1 MEPPFSSGP
10 GSSSRL
16 GRHGGRGIGGRGQ
29 QRGWRRRRRGY
40 PPPERPRRARGPA
53 GPGAAAA
60 GSGAGGEGAVA
71 CRASALRAAGR
82 GAAAAERGPAGGLAA
97 GPGRRATARAALA
110 DPSGEPPEAWGSGG
124 PQGGRGLAAGGRAQA
139 APPLP
144 LGGLRAA
151 QRRRPGSAGVELRRP
166 RPELHGRGSLSRAR
180 WPPAQGSSSRPL
192 FIPRLWSSLFQ
203 ALPWVREVQP

>member
-1 MEPPFSSGP
+1 MADAELEAEDSSEDGGGGGGGVAAPHQSGRAARVAPLGPEQLRRVLEQVAKARLPAEPPPFVLQDAAQRLRNVAQQAALQRGP
-10 GSSSRL
+10 GAEPPRAPRL
-16 GRHGGRGIGGRGQ
+16 LTPQ
-29 QRGWRRRRRGY
+29 VSRRRRG
-40 PPPERPRRARGPA
+40 EAEARRA
-53 GPGAAAA
+53 
-60 GSGAGGEGAVA
+60 
-71 CRASALRAAGR
+71 
-82 GAAAAERGPAGGLAA
+82 AEVS
-97 GPGRRATARAALA
+97 RR
-110 DPSGEPPEAWGSGG
+110 
-124 PQGGRGLAAGGRAQA
+124 AGGRAQA

-192 FIPRLWSSLFQ
+192 FIPRLWSSLFE